1 VQHPN
6 RAVDRAAAFNE
17 REDSAMERKTTER
30 EVTTNQNT
38 GRDSNPDPITKAPGS
53 HPVATGVGAAA
64 AGAAGAAIG
73 SIVPGI
79 GTAIGGAVGAVIGAV
94 SGGVAGHAV
103 GEAIDPTET
112 DAYWRDNYKTRNY
125 VEKETDYDRY
135 RPAYLYGA
143 NLADRCETSQYDEKL
158 ARTGWES
165 SDAGKQLD
173 YDRAKGAI
181 QDEFNRRMKLREE
194 RLNVN
199 KERVSAGEVGIHKE
213 VVTER
218 KTIEVPVEREEVVIT
233 RHATAQ
239 PGRDAGPIRDEQIRV
254 PVSEERVNVSKDT
267 VVTGE
272 VDVSKRKVTET
283 RTVSDDLKKE
293 EVRVDKTGNAR
304 VDDRTKNKA

>member
-1 VQHPN
+1 
-6 RAVDRAAAFNE
+6 
-17 REDSAMERKTTER
+17 MERKTTER
-30 EVTTNQNT
+30 DVTTTTTNDAT
-38 GRDSNPDPITKAPGS
+38 GRDTNPDPITGKPGS

-73 SIVPGI
+73 SVVPGI

-94 SGGVAGHAV
+94 GGGVAGHAV

-112 DAYWRDNYKTRNY
+112 DEYWRDNYKTRDY
-125 VEKETDYDRY
+125 VAKDTDYDDY

-143 NLADRCETSQYDEKL
+143 NLADRCETPQYDEKL
-158 ARTGWES
+158 ARSGWES
-165 SDAGKQLD
+165 SDAGKRLD

-199 KERVSAGEVGIHKE
+199 KQRVSAGEVGVHKE

-239 PGRDAGPIRDEQIRV
+239 PGRDAGPIRNEEIRV

-272 VDVSKRKVTET
+272 VDVSKRKVNET
-283 RTVSDDLKKE
+283 RTVSDDVKKE
-293 EVRVDKTGNAR
+293 EVRVDKSGNAR

>member
-1 VQHPN
+1 
-6 RAVDRAAAFNE
+6 
-17 REDSAMERKTTER
+17 MERKTTER
-30 EVTTNQNT
+30 DVTTTTTTNDTT
-38 GRDSNPDPITKAPGS
+38 GRDTNPDPITGKPGS

-73 SIVPGI
+73 SVVPGI

-94 SGGVAGHAV
+94 GGGVAGHAV

-112 DAYWRDNYKTRNY
+112 DEYWRDNYKTRDY
-125 VEKETDYDRY
+125 VAKDTDYDDY

-143 NLADRCETSQYDEKL
+143 NLADRCETPQYDEKL
-158 ARTGWES
+158 ARSGWES
-165 SDAGKQLD
+165 SDAGKRLD

-199 KERVSAGEVGIHKE
+199 KQRVSAGEVGVHKE

-239 PGRDAGPIRDEQIRV
+239 PGRDAGPIRNEEIRV

-272 VDVSKRKVTET
+272 VDVSKRKVNET
-283 RTVSDDLKKE
+283 RTVSDDVKKE
-293 EVRVDKTGNAR
+293 EVRVDKSGNAR

>member
-1 VQHPN
+1 
-6 RAVDRAAAFNE
+6 
-17 REDSAMERKTTER
+17 MERKTTDK
-30 EVTTNQNT
+30 EVTTNETT
-38 GRDSNPDPITKAPGS
+38 GRDANPDPITGKPGS

-73 SIVPGI
+73 SVVPGI

-94 SGGVAGHAV
+94 GGGVAGHAV
-103 GEAIDPTET
+103 GEAIDPTGT
-112 DAYWRDNYKTRNY
+112 DDYWRDNYKTRDY
-125 VEKETDYDRY
+125 VEEETDYDRY
-135 RPAYLYGA
+135 RPAYQYGA
-143 NLADRCETSQYDEKL
+143 AFADRCETPQYDEKL

-165 SDAGKQLD
+165 SDAGKRLD
-173 YDRAKGAI
+173 YDHAKGAI

-199 KERVSAGEVGIHKE
+199 KQRVSAGEVGVHKE

-233 RHATAQ
+233 RHATSQ
-239 PGRDAGPIRDEQIRV
+239 PGRDAGPIRDEEIRV

-283 RTVSDDLKKE
+283 RTVSDDVKKE
-293 EVRVDKTGNAR
+293 ELRVDKTGNAR
-304 VDDRTKNKA
+304 IDDRTKNKA

>member
-1 VQHPN
+1 
-6 RAVDRAAAFNE
+6 
-17 REDSAMERKTTER
+17 MERKTTDK
-30 EVTTNQNT
+30 EVTTNETT
-38 GRDSNPDPITKAPGS
+38 GRDANPDPITGKPGS

-73 SIVPGI
+73 SVVPGI

-94 SGGVAGHAV
+94 GGGVAGHAV

-112 DAYWRDNYKTRNY
+112 DTYWRDNYKTRNY
-125 VEKETDYDRY
+125 VEKDTDYDRY

-143 NLADRCETSQYDEKL
+143 NLADRCETPQYDEKL

-165 SDAGKQLD
+165 SDEGKRLD

-199 KERVSAGEVGIHKE
+199 KQRVSAGEVGVHKE

-239 PGRDAGPIRDEQIRV
+239 PGRDAGPIRDEEIRV

-283 RTVSDDLKKE
+283 RTVSDDVKKE